1 MSTLLQPTQTGF
13 LKERHILEG
22 FYYAQETIMAATKQS
37 KQITLFK
44 TDIYKVFDSLNWTFM
59 RECLTTRGFS
69 EIWITLIQKLVLQGH
84 SQIILNSVSEKEDTL
99 EERSETW

>member
-1 MSTLLQPTQTGF
+1 
-13 LKERHILEG
+13 
-22 FYYAQETIMAATKQS
+22 MAATKQS

-59 RECLTTRGFS
+59 RECLTARGFS

-84 SQIILNSVSEKEDTL
+84 SQVILNSVSEKEDTL
-99 EERSETW
+99 EERSETG